1 MAHVN
6 TKHGNKITK
15 KNTTIK
21 NKCVGGGGCSASVLT
36 SELHAHLTTIRRINA
51 V

>member
-1 MAHVN
+1 MAWSGM
-6 TKHGNKITK
+6 K
-15 KNTTIK
+15 
-21 NKCVGGGGCSASVLT
+21 GGGGGGGSASVLT